1 MCAARSKNNLL
12 ERLREVATLDRT
24 GCMRRWDAAF
34 GSPPPK
40 YASVRFMQRVLAR
53 DLQIRVTGDYPA
65 QMRRSMRAAT
75 DVGRRDERAPRSAA
89 PGSYLVRE
97 WNGRTYRV
105 EVTSEGYVLDGKT
118 YASLTTIAE
127 RITGAHWSGP
137 RFFGLRPRRGG

>member
-1 MCAARSKNNLL
+1 MRLSRSEGDLPD
-12 ERLREVATLDRT
+12 RLQEIATLDRGACT
-24 GCMRRWDAAF
+24 LRWQDAF

-53 DLQIRVTGDYPA
+53 DLQIRVVGDYPA
-65 QMRRSMRAAT
+65 QIRRELRAAS
-75 DVGRRDERAPRSAA
+75 DAVRRGETAPQSAA

-105 EVTSEGYVLDGKT
+105 EVTTGGYVFDGQT
-118 YASLTTIAE
+118 YGSLSTIAK

-137 RFFGLRPRRGG
+137 RFFGLRPRRAG